1 MDVKKLTTPD
11 WVVGVSGILLL
22 IFGFFPHFGKDFGPI
37 SYSRGPSIAGWLA
50 ILIGLAMVAVVVVQK
65 LSTAKLP
72 EVGIGYGQLLLFA
85 GIATVVLELL
95 NFVMGRSYGLGSL
108 DVRIGLL
115 LSLLASIGLA
125 AGGYLESKEQ
135 AETHPS
141 SPPVSPPA

>member
-22 IFGFFPHFGKDFGPI
+22 VFGFFPHFGKTFGPY
-37 SYSRGPSIAGWLA
+37 SYSRGPSFVGWLA
-50 ILIGLAMVAVVVVQK
+50 VLLGLAMVAVVVLQK
-65 LSTAKLP
+65 LSTVKLP

-85 GIATVVLELL
+85 GIATVVLQLL

-108 DVRIGLL
+108 DPRIGLF
-115 LSLLASIGLA
+115 LSFLASIGLA

-141 SPPVSPPA
+141 SPPVTPSA